1 MGAVNLSGTAA
12 WSVDEQ
18 IPPGTYLFRPAPG
31 GVETD
36 ESSNGNPQV
45 KINWRVAAGEFTGAE
60 RLDWLTF
67 TEAAMGR
74 VVQLLEACAIEV
86 PQADFAGYGELRD
99 WVAEQLRKPE
109 TQTMGV
115 VRLKESRKDPSKS
128 FPEIVGYKRPSPS
141 DLDNDAS
148 GFTSGPKVGAG
159 ANGSGGDRDKL
170 PF

>member
-1 MGAVNLSGTAA
+1 MGVSLGGVAA

-18 IPPGTYLFRPAPG
+18 LPPDTYLFRPAPG

-45 KINWRVAAGEFTGAE
+45 KINWRVAAGDFTGAE
-60 RLDWLTF
+60 RMDWVTF

-74 VVQLLEACAIEV
+74 VVQLLEACGIDT
-86 PQADFAGYGELRD
+86 PQNDFAGYAELRD
-99 WVAEQLRKPE
+99 WVAEQLGKDGV
-109 TQTMGV
+109 QTLGV

-128 FPEIVGYKRPSPS
+128 FPEIVGYKRPSAS
-141 DLDNDAS
+141 DVPTDGVA
-148 GFTSGPKVGAG
+148 GFGAQPAVNAGAG
-159 ANGSGGDRDKL
+159 QAEERL